1 MDESETIFDRTRGV
15 SCCSDACCTAP
26 FKAPATLRLDPLVT
40 PFPTDTGS
48 TAPARQWIEDEE
60 IQSLM
65 RRHDMAGAS
74 AAILDVFRQAI
85 RYAGFSNVPVL
96 ITGETGTGKELIARA
111 IHRLDPNRK
120 LGPFVAVNCAA
131 INPGLAETDF
141 FGHRRGAF
149 TGATRNREG
158 LVRAAEGGAL
168 FLDEIGD
175 LDVGLQAR
183 LLRVLQENSVLPV
196 GEEREVAVNVRFIA
210 ATNQDLEGLVARRKF
225 RADLFHRLCVLRL
238 EIPPLRERPS
248 DLELLIE
255 HFIRRHHNVK
265 GQARPAANA
274 DFVRALR
281 QLELPG
287 NARQVENLVCLALAN
302 HHDEGELSLSDLP
315 AAVLGQ
321 LADAV
326 DQGAVHLSS
335 ATTPSQDGLQ
345 QLAPDQMCESVILER
360 AGWNLSRAM
369 NEFERRV
376 LAIAMLL
383 KLMAVVISS
392 HLLQLKHIHSGVMA
406 ELAQLSSLGMVG

>member
-1 MDESETIFDRTRGV
+1 MAPRTGP
-15 SCCSDACCTAP
+15 SDG
-26 FKAPATLRLDPLVT
+26 KAVLGRP
-40 PFPTDTGS
+40 GS
-48 TAPARQWIEDEE
+48 
-60 IQSLM
+60 
-65 RRHDMAGAS
+65 RHDSG
-74 AAILDVFRQAI
+74 DFPQAV
-85 RYAGFSNVPVL
+85 AQV
-96 ITGETGTGKELIARA
+96 EL
-111 IHRLDPNRK
+111 
-120 LGPFVAVNCAA
+120 
-131 INPGLAETDF
+131 

-376 LAIAMLL
+376 LAIAMERVQGNQSEAARLL
-383 KLMAVVISS
+383 GINRRSVYKKLNK
-392 HLLQLKHIHSGVMA
+392 HYLLRAYFHQP
-406 ELAQLSSLGMVG
+406 